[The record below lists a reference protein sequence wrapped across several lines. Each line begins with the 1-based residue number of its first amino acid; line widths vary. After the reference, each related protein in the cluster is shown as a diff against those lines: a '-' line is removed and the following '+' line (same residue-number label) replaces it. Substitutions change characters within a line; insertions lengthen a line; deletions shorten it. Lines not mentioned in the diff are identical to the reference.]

1 MTNRD
6 KRTVMRPVIGLMSGT
21 SADGIDG
28 CILLTNGQQ
37 VRRTGVSL
45 FQPYPK
51 PIEKAIKAARLNP
64 SSFLADPHRRTAL
77 IIAITDCHA
86 DIVNQLLCRGVKK
99 GLPPIQLCGFH
110 GQTVYHQPEAGRSI
124 QLGDGKRLARLCGLP
139 VIYDFRR
146 ADMEAGGQGAPLAP
160 FYHQILLSQAGC
172 PHPAGFLNLGGIANL
187 TAFSDT
193 HLLGFDTGPANAL
206 TDAVCQKE
214 LGLAYDKDGAIAAK
228 GQISAPFLRA
238 TLQDP
243 YFQRSGPRSLDWA
256 YFSDYLQHPHFC
268 TLSVEDKL
276 ASLTAFSA
284 QSIAIGISNLPFSLR
299 ALVVAGGGVQNRTM
313 MKMISDAL
321 PDKITLTTA
330 EDIGAASDMIEA
342 ELIAALSARYIAQLP
357 STWHET
363 TGASAAQIAGMRA
376 DPL

>member
-1 MTNRD
+1 MTDREN
-6 KRTVMRPVIGLMSGT
+6 KTVMQPVIGLMSGT

-28 CILLTNGQQ
+28 CILLTNGRQ

-51 PIEKAIKAARLNP
+51 PVEKAIKAARLDPAN
-64 SSFLADPHRRTAL
+64 FLADPHRRTAL
-77 IIAITDCHA
+77 IISITDSHA
-86 DIVNQLLCRGVKK
+86 DVVNQLLHRSAEK
-99 GLPPIQLCGFH
+99 GLPPVQLCGFH

-124 QLGDGKRLARLCGLP
+124 QLGDGNRLARLCGLP

-160 FYHQILLSQAGC
+160 FYHQILLRQAGC

-193 HLLGFDTGPANAL
+193 HLVGFDTGPANAL

-214 LGLAYDKDGAIAAK
+214 LGLAYDKDGKIAAK
-228 GQISAPFLRA
+228 GQISAPFLQA
-238 TLQDP
+238 ALKDP
-243 YFQRSGPRSLDWA
+243 YFQRGGPRSLDWA
-256 YFSDYLQHPHFC
+256 YFFDYLQHPNFR
-268 TLSVEDKL
+268 TLSIEDKL

-284 QSIAIGISNLPFSLR
+284 QSIAVAISNLPFSLR
-299 ALVVAGGGVQNRTM
+299 ALAVAGGGVKNRTM

-321 PDKITLTTA
+321 PDKITLTKA
-330 EDIGAASDMIEA
+330 EDLGAASDMIEA
-342 ELIAALSARYIAQLP
+342 ELIAALAARYLAQLP
-357 STWHET
+357 STWPET
-363 TGASAAQIAGMRA
+363 TGASAARIAGIRA